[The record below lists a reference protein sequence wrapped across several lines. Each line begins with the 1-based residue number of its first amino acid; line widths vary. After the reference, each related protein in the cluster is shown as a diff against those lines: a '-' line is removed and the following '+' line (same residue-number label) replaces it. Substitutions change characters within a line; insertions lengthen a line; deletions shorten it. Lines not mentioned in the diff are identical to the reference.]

1 MQATKEKTSI
11 QEKREALKQMSEI
24 AKPLVEA
31 GQFEKLNEAII
42 ALFYRRDGA
51 DTFHTFHQWKKQGMQ
66 VKKGSKAVFVWA
78 KPLSA
83 QAADKGEPFDPESK
97 NDFYPL
103 CFLFSNLQVEAIAE
117 K

>member
-1 MQATKEKTSI
+1 M
-11 QEKREALKQMSEI
+11 KQMSEI

-42 ALFYRRDGA
+42 ALFYRKDGA
-51 DTFHTFHQWKKQGMQ
+51 EVFNTFQQWRKQGMQ

-83 QAADKGEPFDPESK
+83 QAADKGEPFDPEK
-97 NDFYPL
+97 GNDFYPL
-103 CFLFSNLQVEAIAE
+103 CFLFSNLQVELRAE